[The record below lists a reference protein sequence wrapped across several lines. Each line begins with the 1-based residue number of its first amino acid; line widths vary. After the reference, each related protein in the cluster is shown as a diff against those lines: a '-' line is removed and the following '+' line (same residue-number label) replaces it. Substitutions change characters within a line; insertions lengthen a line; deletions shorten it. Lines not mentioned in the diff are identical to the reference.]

1 MPVGVLVPVPQSG
14 EAERHVG
21 RTAACGQ
28 LPLVEVNEVES
39 TSALEQDM
47 EYSEATAEAVMLSLS
62 LSLSCLHVFLCVHD
76 CGFIFYSCCFLK
88 SLEVCQYIH

>member
-62 LSLSCLHVFLCVHD
+62 LCLACMCFYVCMTVGLYFTVVVF
-76 CGFIFYSCCFLK
+76 
-88 SLEVCQYIH
+88 

>member
-62 LSLSCLHVFLCVHD
+62 PSCLHVFLCVHD
-76 CGFIFYSCCFLK
+76 CGFIFYSWFFLC
-88 SLEVCQYIH
+88 LEGCRYIH